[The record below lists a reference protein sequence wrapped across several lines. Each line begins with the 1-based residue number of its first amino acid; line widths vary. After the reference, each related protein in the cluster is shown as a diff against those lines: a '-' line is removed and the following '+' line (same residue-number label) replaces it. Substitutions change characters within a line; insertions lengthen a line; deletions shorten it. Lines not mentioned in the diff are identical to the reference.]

1 MKGLLSVLRYYLY
14 LLPGPV
20 IRIIVLLG
28 LVVVIGSLFVPAEL
42 HRLGLTLGLFMTLFP
57 ATMASGFTFR
67 QLVSNPRVTLAP
79 HGRLLALAG
88 LACIAILDGLVAE
101 WLLPLPWPGALVF
114 TSVTAWLLITQWMV
128 QLPGRF
134 APLLAWLAF
143 ASASHL
149 LPKSLY
155 LAAAP
160 LELPA
165 MLLAVLAWLV
175 MAWRLPR
182 QQKMRGFQ
190 FARANTTLVSK
201 LQGDEPVKTPAG
213 TMLLGFRSSLGA
225 SLTSYGLIFFGVPVL
240 FMLVMSLM
248 RGDLSFLNE
257 AQQHPQ
263 VAYIMLGYGLLVA
276 PLRTF
281 DLVAR
286 LRLLWLRHGGDRQ
299 QLWQLLDR
307 VLRRE
312 VLLASA
318 VVAVVL
324 VAIGLL
330 SHDSGQ
336 TTALLLAQCIAYL
349 WSAQYLAGWLRQLA
363 WHPVTRTLLG
373 MALLAPGIAMAIYS
387 YLHPYWAVAALA
399 YLLVLGSVSR
409 WALASTMSSQNWI
422 RLHPVNPKQWQ
433 RGKAA

>member
-1 MKGLLSVLRYYLY
+1 MKGLLSVLRYYL
-14 LLPGPV
+14 LPVSV
-20 IRIIVLLG
+20 IRIIMLLG
-28 LVVVIGSLFVPAEL
+28 LVVAIGSLFVPAEL
-42 HRLGLTLGLFMTLFP
+42 HHLGLTLGLAMTLFP

-88 LACIAILDGLVAE
+88 LACIAILDGLVAA
-101 WLLPLPWPGALVF
+101 WLLPHPWQGALVF
-114 TSVTAWLLITQWMV
+114 ASVTAWLLITQWIA
-128 QLPGRF
+128 QLPFRF

-143 ASASHL
+143 IGATHL
-149 LPKSLY
+149 LPKHLH

-165 MLLAVLAWLV
+165 LLLAVLAWLV

-182 QQKMRGFQ
+182 QQKMRGPFQ

-201 LQGDEPVKTPAG
+201 LQGDEPVKTPAD

-225 SLTSYGLIFFGVPVL
+225 SLTSYGLVFFGFPVL
-240 FMLVMSLM
+240 FMLVMSLL

-263 VAYIMLGYGLLVA
+263 VVYVMLGYGLLMA

-312 VLLASA
+312 ALLASA
-318 VVAVVL
+318 LVAVVL
-324 VAIGLL
+324 VITGLL

-336 TTALLLAQCIAYL
+336 TTALLLAQCAAYL
-349 WSAQYLAGWLRQLA
+349 WSAQYLVGWLRQLA

-373 MALLAPGIAMAIYS
+373 VVLLIPAIAMAIYG
-387 YLHPYWAVAALA
+387 YLHLSWAVAALA

-409 WALASTMSSQNWI
+409 WALGSTMGSQNWI